1 MTVGVD
7 YFVIPSS
14 CHPFLL
20 PTGASVEKTIKLVSK
35 PSVQTHWWDRNLRY
49 LFVLPSVVMLL
60 AIGLFPLLYSLG
72 ISFLQWDL
80 QRPERRFI
88 GLKNYTKA
96 LEDNRMWEA
105 MGHTLVIII
114 VAVALELL
122 LGLILAQTLSTHLPG
137 KRFIM
142 PLLLLPVV
150 MAPLIVGYTWRML
163 WDTQYG
169 PINQVLG
176 WVLGRPVEIVWLANP
191 TTVYPAILITEIW
204 QWTPFMFLVLLA
216 GIVAIDPQLK
226 EAASLDGASAWQTLR
241 FVTLPMVQ
249 PIIVLALLFRALD
262 VFKLFDIIYSLTGGG
277 PGSQT
282 ETISYYVYILGFQNF
297 RLGYTAALSILVLIA
312 VSVLITLLWRRL
324 GESKRN

>member
-1 MTVGVD
+1 
-7 YFVIPSS
+7 
-14 CHPFLL
+14 
-20 PTGASVEKTIKLVSK
+20 VEKTIKLVPK
-35 PSVQTHWWDRNLRY
+35 PSVQSHWWERNLRY
-49 LFVLPSVVMLL
+49 LFVLPSVVMIL
-60 AIGLFPLLYSLG
+60 AIGLFPLLYSLS

-176 WVLGRPVEIVWLANP
+176 WVLGQPMETVWLANP
-191 TTVYPAILITEIW
+191 RTVYPAILITEIW

-226 EAASLDGASAWQTLR
+226 EAAALDGATAWQTLR
-241 FVTLPMVQ
+241 FVTLPIVQ
-249 PIIVLALLFRALD
+249 PIIVLAILFRALD
-262 VFKLFDIIYSLTGGG
+262 VFKLFDIIFSLTGGG

-282 ETISYYVYILGFQNF
+282 ETISYYVYILGFKNF

-324 GESKRN
+324 GESKGN